1 VAKGDGDIL
10 DPARAAQLG
19 QEGRV
24 AGGVVAEAVVLPHH
38 HGPGGEAV
46 EQQLVGERPRTARS
60 QISARTRWP
69 NLQVLST
76 QTAPG
81 ALPPAFGA
89 ATLNRP
95 CRLNVFTPRNLPCR
109 RTPRAGQPM
118 TATDELNRA
127 LLSLAADGDRPRCSD
142 PITRELWTAE
152 HAAHRAIAVKWC
164 KRCPVLVLC
173 RQAAEERNEQFGVWG
188 GVDRSIRPGRKVA

>member
-1 VAKGDGDIL
+1 VPLYKPNRRHVNQLWISATLTSRGSPKQIAAKSTR
-10 DPARAAQLG
+10 P
-19 QEGRV
+19 RV
-24 AGGVVAEAVVLPHH
+24 ASGPELDMCKAPGVEVKARQAERASFAGSVDAD
-38 HGPGGEAV
+38 GPGAV
-46 EQQLVGERPRTARS
+46 
-60 QISARTRWP
+60 
-69 NLQVLST
+69 
-76 QTAPG
+76 
-81 ALPPAFGA
+81 PPAFGA
-89 ATLNRP
+89 ATLNRLR
-95 CRLNVFTPRNLPCR
+95 RLNVFTPRNLPCR
-109 RTPRAGQPM
+109 RTPRAGQAM

-127 LLSLAADGDRPRCSD
+127 LLSLAAAGDRPRCSD